1 MYLTYNKGKSV
12 AAKRLIRTLK
22 NRIYKYMTAVS
33 KNIYFNVLHD
43 IIHKY
48 NNTYQRTIK
57 MKSIDVE
64 SNFHAEYNVNSNEK
78 KSEI

>member
-1 MYLTYNKGKSV
+1 MYLTYNKEISV
-12 AAKRLIRTLK
+12 TAKRLIRTLK
-22 NRIYKYMTAVS
+22 NRIYKYMT
-33 KNIYFNVLHD
+33 D

-78 KSEI
+78 KSKV